1 MTVRQSTSDERSIPD
16 GSPASLRDA
25 LMAQGDG
32 RGAIRKFRAA
42 ADHAPQWGALHLAWG
57 RALEADGKRDDARE
71 KYAEAARLDLSA
83 ADRAEVL
90 RWLRTT

>member
-1 MTVRQSTSDERSIPD
+1 
-16 GSPASLRDA
+16 
-25 LMAQGDG
+25 MAQGDG

-71 KYAEAARLDLSA
+71 KYTGGRPHGPVRRRQHRGGATAGGSQ
-83 ADRAEVL
+83 
-90 RWLRTT
+90 